1 MPGSAT
7 AATVL
12 LVVFAATLAGTRAFR
27 AFAIKAGIVANP
39 NFRSLHER
47 PKPRAAGIVFASVC
61 LVTFALLWVR
71 GAIDEQT
78 ARVLVAGGAV
88 ATICGLLD
96 DLVQMR
102 AIFQLLVQAALSA
115 WVVWAAGAFAL
126 MDWLATPAW
135 LTMAVVWFGF
145 VWLMNVYN
153 FMDGIDGMAGGGAV
167 FFSGAAIVLMALT
180 GNANPPLIV
189 FGTIAAAVTAY
200 LVFNLPPASLFMGS
214 AGSLFLGFFFCG
226 AIALSVAAGALSLW
240 TWLVLFG
247 YFAGDT
253 TTTTVLRV
261 FLTPRWYGEHRSHAY
276 QNLAR
281 VGGSHRRVLYGV
293 TAYHVLW
300 LFPLALWSVRVPA
313 AAPAAAALAFAP
325 VIVWTYRYGPRLSSS

>member
-1 MPGSAT
+1 
-7 AATVL
+7 
-12 LVVFAATLAGTRAFR
+12 
-27 AFAIKAGIVANP
+27 
-39 NFRSLHER
+39 
-47 PKPRAAGIVFASVC
+47 
-61 LVTFALLWVR
+61 
-71 GAIDEQT
+71 
-78 ARVLVAGGAV
+78 
-88 ATICGLLD
+88 
-96 DLVQMR
+96 
-102 AIFQLLVQAALSA
+102 
-115 WVVWAAGAFAL
+115 
-126 MDWLATPAW
+126 
-135 LTMAVVWFGF
+135 
-145 VWLMNVYN
+145 
-153 FMDGIDGMAGGGAV
+153 
-167 FFSGAAIVLMALT
+167 MALT

-300 LFPLALWSVRVPA
+300 LVPLALWSVRVPA